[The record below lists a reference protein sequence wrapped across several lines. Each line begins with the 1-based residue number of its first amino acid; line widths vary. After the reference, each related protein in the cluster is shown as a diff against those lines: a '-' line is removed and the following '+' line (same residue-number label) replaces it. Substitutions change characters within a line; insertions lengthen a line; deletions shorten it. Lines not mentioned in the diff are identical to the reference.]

1 MLRLIFLRHG
11 EGEHQ
16 KLRWSGVDRDAA
28 LTTTGREQSREAAL
42 QLAKEQHERKPKQ
55 RISAIY
61 ASPYLRTLQTA
72 RIVADILRE
81 GASDGEDDNGVFN
94 GQGASAGQGA
104 SDDKDA
110 SDALNVVADERLAIE
125 SPSIL
130 PFLNMLRASFNML
143 GTSRNMPAASFNMPL
158 NMLGASANHTRQRS
172 AFTADTYTADTTVL
186 AVGHLQT
193 YYALGRCLNSSHH
206 LPFLP
211 TAAWVEWQLS

>member
-28 LTTTGREQSREAAL
+28 LTTTGREHSREAAL
-42 QLAKEQHERKPKQ
+42 QLAEEQCETKQ

-72 RIVADILRE
+72 RIVADVLREDVSDNKDYE
-81 GASDGEDDNGVFN
+81 GASVGECVSVGDG
-94 GQGASAGQGA
+94 
-104 SDDKDA
+104 A
-110 SDALNVVADERLAIE
+110 SDALQVVADERLAIE

-130 PFLNMLRASFNML
+130 PFLNMLRASL
-143 GTSRNMPAASFNMPL
+143 NMPAASLDMSLNMPA
-158 NMLGASANHTRQRS
+158 ASANHTRQRS
-172 AFTADTYTADTTVL
+172 SSTTDTTIDTTVL

-211 TAAWVEWQLS
+211 TAAWVEWRLS